1 LAINEWNLD
10 IIKALIEAGAYA
22 NANGYRPLHKAAYG
36 WRFVIAN
43 MLIATRAEVDIK
55 ALCEALKYCRVL
67 DVVKILLQNGIDPK
81 SKDFEGET
89 SLDLARTKEVR
100 VILQESR
107 KKREGVKAKA
117 KESQIFNYSTCFNK
131 ILDPLKRRETA
142 SFVGDKAWRDGG
154 YKNRHLA
161 MPNFV
166 EKFNDILM
174 AFIGTQNQN
183 SMEFRKIFLVHSNAR

>member
-1 LAINEWNLD
+1 LYWAINECNLD
-10 IIKALIEAGAYA
+10 IIKALIEAGAYV

-36 WRFVIAN
+36 WHFAVAN
-43 MLIATRAEVDIK
+43 MLIAARAEVDIK
-55 ALCEALKYCRVL
+55 ALCEALKYCGAL
-67 DVVKILLQNGIDPK
+67 NVVKILLQNSADLK
-81 SKDFEGET
+81 SKDFERET
-89 SLDLARTKEVR
+89 SLYLVRTKEMR
-100 VILQESR
+100 VILQESG
-107 KKREGVKAKA
+107 KKREREKANA

-131 ILDPLKRRETA
+131 ILNPLKRRETV

-174 AFIGTQNQN
+174 AFIGD
-183 SMEFRKIFLVHSNAR
+183 SKSNFDGV